1 MRQTSKPPQD
11 ENSRFKRI
19 TLSIPKE
26 VFRKGERVAKRKGF
40 ENSFS
45 AYVSFLLGSDK

>member
-1 MRQTSKPPQD
+1 MRQLSRPPQD

-26 VFRKGERVAKRKGF
+26 VFKRGERTAKRKGF

-45 AYVSFLLGSDK
+45 AYVSFLLGADK